1 MGGQRVDCGSR
12 DLHLLMLFL
21 CSCNIIWQKIN
32 YLSGLLITTSSLKAV
47 FSGWYRK
54 GIYTEQKHKRD
65 STTQGRFSLLRWGR
79 AVTGWRPLQEGAKH
93 GPGCQ
98 LAKRQGPQSY
108 SLKEMNST
116 DNLDERG
123 STFFPRVS
131 RQESSL
137 ADALTSAL

>member
-21 CSCNIIWQKIN
+21 CSCNITWQKRN

-98 LAKRQGPQSY
+98 LAKRQGP
-108 SLKEMNST
+108 
-116 DNLDERG
+116 
-123 STFFPRVS
+123 
-131 RQESSL
+131 
-137 ADALTSAL
+137 